1 MVVDFYFHQYFGKK
15 GLEFIDNYESPYYC
29 SDPNVTEKTVGNEY
43 VYDSNNIRINTRTDM
58 MQYAATAIKAIDAPI
73 QLEKIIFV
81 IHHSEFNHKC
91 PNETLVFYEDGCVV
105 KTTER
110 TRDFMDRIFKHAGP
124 SYSKMREIAKQ
135 VNGHSGHSCPYVHG
149 KIAFMPISG
158 PMKKD
163 VSWISLSHLLE
174 YREHPN
180 DNGYTRLEFFSRNF
194 LDLQVRAKTFEKRMA
209 PAVQLYAAQHRRLMD
224 ATHQFDV
231 DIVRRDTRS
240 TKTVLHKQMLEMPK
254 KPLLNELALA
264 EKLVRVTYKE
274 WKNDNPQLKDCP
286 YLEELDKLF
295 FT

>member
-1 MVVDFYFHQYFGKK
+1 
-15 GLEFIDNYESPYYC
+15 
-29 SDPNVTEKTVGNEY
+29 
-43 VYDSNNIRINTRTDM
+43 
-58 MQYAATAIKAIDAPI
+58 
-73 QLEKIIFV
+73 
-81 IHHSEFNHKC
+81 
-91 PNETLVFYEDGCVV
+91 
-105 KTTER
+105 
-110 TRDFMDRIFKHAGP
+110 
-124 SYSKMREIAKQ
+124 
-135 VNGHSGHSCPYVHG
+135 
-149 KIAFMPISG
+149 
-158 PMKKD
+158 
-163 VSWISLSHLLE
+163 
-174 YREHPN
+174 
-180 DNGYTRLEFFSRNF
+180 
-194 LDLQVRAKTFEKRMA
+194 MA